1 MEENK
6 SVQNVLRRLCRLVFF
21 YYVEKI
27 ILPTWLCKMME
38 NTTVL
43 KISLANS
50 QKVVYSGIKS
60 GGKWWKVS
68 RSGKNEG
75 IKLRKPHTMDGSW

>member
-1 MEENK
+1 MLN
-6 SVQNVLRRLCRLVFF
+6 LVITN
-21 YYVEKI
+21 KI
-27 ILPTWLCKMME
+27 IVKLGYAFLLDYYFFEHTSRCMNQEKS
-38 NTTVL
+38 NSS

-68 RSGKNEG
+68 RSGKMEG
-75 IKLRKPHTMDGSW
+75 IKLRKPHTIDGSW